1 MIIYLLVGL
10 LLGTI
15 FSFLVLKLRF
25 TDTYISKAQ
34 FSELE
39 KKFSE
44 IQLQSACKLS
54 KDDVSLNYVSKDL
67 YQSVVSNLISANNN
81 FEKEKR

>member
-44 IQLQSACKLS
+44 IQLPICLNPDQVFYLLLFFAQWGGRILYFSNSSANVLKE
-54 KDDVSLNYVSKDL
+54 DDV
-67 YQSVVSNLISANNN
+67 
-81 FEKEKR
+81 